1 MEIINNILSDCISV
15 IYKESKKDKNKKRLE
30 YLMSVIKKTI
40 FKEIEPYLYAI
51 IAILVIMISMNMFQ
65 FYYYMKLLHK

>member
-1 MEIINNILSDCISV
+1 MEILSDVVSDCISV
-15 IYKESKKDKNKKRLE
+15 LYKESQKDKNKKRLK
-30 YLMSVIKKTI
+30 YLVSTIKKII

-51 IAILVIMISMNMFQ
+51 IAILIIMISMNMFQ